1 MAVALELSWPP
12 FHEWPPARHLLGQ
25 YVLAWAGVLGAAAA
39 ASSLVSLLGGAR
51 TAAGEVRA
59 HFSDPMVP
67 FSFRLP

>member
-12 FHEWPPARHLLGQ
+12 FYAARHLLGHNM
-25 YVLAWAGVLGAAAA
+25 LAWAGVLGAAAA